1 MSKWKQLSEELDTDP
16 LGKYAFPQG
25 RKLRNSIPYEKN
37 TKLEDELE
45 DAIENHF
52 MASWPFTK
60 DIANKL
66 SNLLKKNLY
75 TDVLKRPEVDVV
87 YRGMSVSEQWIKRS
101 LELNDDDQIP
111 ISTEIEKRFT
121 YLPKPMMGSSS
132 WTKDFSI
139 ARDFSIYSA
148 EKSKYLAQS
157 SVLGKITHSIVL
169 HAKLNEN
176 YNSFLSG
183 EDGLYKLQHASG
195 FQSEQEILG
204 LNDIK
209 VFKLSCYLIKT
220 SKRL

>member
-1 MSKWKQLSEELDTDP
+1 MSKWKQLSEELDQDP

-25 RKLRNSIPYEKN
+25 RKLRNSVPYEKN

-60 DIANKL
+60 DVANKL
-66 SNLLKKNLY
+66 SELLVKGLY
-75 TDVLKRPEVDVV
+75 TDILKRPETNVV

-101 LELNDDDQIP
+101 LELDDDQVPTMI
-111 ISTEIEKRFT
+111 EIEKRFT
-121 YLPKPMMGSSS
+121 FLPKPMMGSSS
-132 WTKDFSI
+132 WTSDFGV
-139 ARDFSIYSA
+139 ARDFSISSI
-148 EKSKYLAQS
+148 EKSKYLS
-157 SVLGKITHSIVL
+157 HNSTHGKITHSIVL
-169 HAKLNEN
+169 HAKLSEN

-183 EDGLYKLQHASG
+183 EDGLYKLQHAFG
-195 FQSEQEILG
+195 FQSEKEILG

-209 VFKLSCYLIKT
+209 VFKLSCYLINK